1 MRARPNQKWEH
12 IAMDFITG
20 LAPSK
25 AGNDVIWTVV
35 DKLSKRVH
43 FIPIKS
49 IIMAVQ
55 CVEVFRDS
63 ILKLH
68 GMPRVIVFD
77 RDSKFN
83 SKFWRAFCAILG
95 IKQAMSTF
103 FHLQSDGQSEVA
115 NRFIDTMLRAYVSDK
130 QHDWQ
135 NSLALMEFAY
145 NDSVHIGTGFTP
157 FFLEYGVDPLTP
169 LALLNK
175 AGLQEQTSGP
185 LGQVHT
191 AVYTCTFMQQSRQKK
206 PFRRHRQSSRR
217 LSIRGIVGCRLR
229 WGTRSCSILRICTY
243 CGWGHKGSLGSL
255 GWVLSLSFL

>member
-20 LAPSK
+20 LPPSK
-25 AGNDVIWTVV
+25 AGNDAIWTVV

-49 IIMAVQ
+49 TITAVQ
-55 CVEVFRDS
+55 CAEVFRDS
-63 ILKLH
+63 IFKLH
-68 GMPRVIVFD
+68 GMPRVIVSD

-95 IKQAMSTF
+95 IKQAMSTP
-103 FHLQSDGQSEVA
+103 FHPQSDGQSEVA
-115 NRFIDTMLRAYVSDK
+115 NRSIDTMLRAYVSDK

-145 NDSVHIGTGFTP
+145 NDSVHTGTGFTP

-191 AVYTCTFMQQSRQKK
+191 AVYTCTKMQQSRQNS

-217 LSIRGIVGCRLR
+217 LSIRGIVGCSSR
-229 WGTRSCSILRICTY
+229 WGTRSCS
-243 CGWGHKGSLGSL
+243 
-255 GWVLSLSFL
+255 